1 MVRKRLGIAMSE
13 STHERLQKY
22 ILARFG
28 QEHNVT
34 SALIQR
40 AVIEFLNREELGI
53 CPELGCPFKKSDK

>member
-1 MVRKRLGIAMSE
+1 MSE

-22 ILARFG
+22 ILAKFG

-53 CPELGCPFKKSDK
+53 CPELGCPFKKSDR